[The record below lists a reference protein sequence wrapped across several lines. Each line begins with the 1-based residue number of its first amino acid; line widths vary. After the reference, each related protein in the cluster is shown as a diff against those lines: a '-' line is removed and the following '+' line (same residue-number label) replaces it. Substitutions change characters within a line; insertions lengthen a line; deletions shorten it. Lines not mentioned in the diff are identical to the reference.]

1 MTVNAPTEH
10 MEQAT
15 LIAWF
20 KRAFPGLRM
29 FAIPNG
35 AHLAGTVQQRSKQV
49 NKLKAEGMEVG
60 VPDLFLPTSR
70 GGDHGLFIEM
80 KRTKGSVT
88 SKEQKDWHE
97 HLNSA
102 GYKAVVCKGFDEAKE
117 VIECYLASAMSMTRS
132 GL

>member
-1 MTVNAPTEH
+1 MKIPTEH

-20 KRAFPGLRM
+20 KRAHPGERI

-35 AHLAGTVQQRSKQV
+35 AQLAGSIAQRSKQV

-60 VPDLFLPTSR
+60 VPDLFLPVAR
-70 GGDHGLFIEM
+70 KGYHGLFIEM

-88 SKEQKDWHE
+88 SKEQKSWHE
-97 HLNSA
+97 HLNGQ
-102 GYKAVVCKGFDEAKE
+102 GYLCAVCKGFEEAKI
-117 VIECYLASAMSMTRS
+117 VIEDYLK
-132 GL
+132 